1 MGSTGETPL
10 FTWVL
15 QLFAFQK
22 EETVWQAK
30 ALVNLHHGEK
40 LENNS
45 PIVQSHQIHSNWH
58 DTWEKVQSADPSR
71 SQLAALLLLAGA
83 QLSEELPALGE
94 ETFLLF
100 LGQRGVGERRGR
112 RWRGALGR
120 FLLRVRL
127 RVRFWLSW
135 WIRFW
140 LRGAHGIEMLGRF
153 CPAHLADE
161 RQSQLHKSWI
171 K

>member
-1 MGSTGETPL
+1 MR
-10 FTWVL
+10 
-15 QLFAFQK
+15 
-22 EETVWQAK
+22 
-30 ALVNLHHGEK
+30 
-40 LENNS
+40 
-45 PIVQSHQIHSNWH
+45 
-58 DTWEKVQSADPSR
+58 KVQSADPSR

-94 ETFLLF
+94 EAFLLF
-100 LGQRGVGERRGR
+100 LGQRGVGERRGCR
-112 RWRGALGR
+112 RRRALGR

-135 WIRFW
+135 WIRLW

-153 CPAHLADE
+153 CLAHLADE
-161 RQSQLHKSWI
+161 GQSQLHKSCI